1 MYSLLTM
8 AEDFFSRNN
17 IKHIDYK
24 DLANLA
30 KFTNPHGRILS
41 RNRTGLIAK
50 NQRIVD
56 NAIKRA
62 RFMGL
67 LPYIDR

>member
-1 MYSLLTM
+1 MTKKQCYFKS
-8 AEDFFSRNN
+8 NN

-24 DLANLA
+24 DVELL
-30 KFTNPHGRILS
+30 KRFIGPHGSIMPR
-41 RNRTGLIAK
+41 RRTNVSAK
-50 NQRIVD
+50 AQRQLE

-67 LPYIDR
+67 LPYVQK